1 MGDYP
6 TIMQNVNG
14 RPIPICHVFEFGK
27 YLGQIDITFKK
38 EGDQLVIS
46 DESQFEGKPLLL
58 GKFQLKKRKSIFQ
71 MNLSSRMRRF

>member
-6 TIMQNVNG
+6 TIMQNVHN
-14 RPIPICHVFEFGK
+14 RPLPICHVFEFGK

-38 EGDQLVIS
+38 EGNQLIIN

-58 GKFQLKKRKSIFQ
+58 GKSKFIET
-71 MNLSSRMRRF
+71 NITI